1 MEIIREPHALQ
12 KTGLLWR
19 AQGLVTGLVPTM
31 GYFHE
36 GHLALMDFARQRADR
51 VMASLFVNPTQFG
64 PNEDLSR
71 YPRDF
76 ERDAA
81 LAEAHGVDLLFA
93 PAPGAMYAPDHS
105 TWVEVPELARGL
117 CGASRPT
124 HFKGVAT
131 VVAKLFLLAQ
141 PSFAVFGEKD
151 WQQLAL
157 IRRMVRDLQFPLEV
171 VGRPIVREADGL
183 AMSSRNVFLTPAERQ
198 AAPGIRQGLLRAV
211 EQVSQGRRDT
221 AGILADL
228 EGFFAERLPM
238 ARLDYAR
245 VVDPESLEP
254 LDEVRGPALLAVA
267 LFMSKAR
274 LIDNVLLGV

>member
-31 GYFHE
+31 GCFHE

-51 VMASLFVNPTQFG
+51 VMVSLFVNPTQFG

-81 LAEAHGVDLLFA
+81 LAKAHGVDLLFA
-93 PAPGAMYAPDHS
+93 PEPGAMYAPDHA

-211 EQVSQGRRDT
+211 EQVGQGRRET

-228 EGFFAERLPM
+228 EVFFAERLPM